1 MKVYGNV
8 TLSEG
13 SDLNN
18 LTVAH
23 GATFPAN
30 PNVGELFYHDA
41 FGFVYHDGIKWN
53 PLSTDIHIFNDSF
66 SLVLD
71 QDGVVTEIHPTS
83 AYKAGSTQLYISGMR
98 QKLAIDY
105 NEVNSMITLNFPLTL
120 EEINDGANVVL
131 DFIKAGIS

>member
-1 MKVYGNV
+1 MKVYGSV

-23 GATFPAN
+23 GATFPVN

-41 FGFVYHDGIKWN
+41 FGLVYHDGVRWN
-53 PLSTDIHIFNDSF
+53 PLSTDIHTFNDSF

-71 QDGVVTEIHPTS
+71 QDGVITEIQPSS
-83 AYKAGSTQLYISGMR
+83 AYKTGSTQLYISGMR

-105 NEVNSMITLNFPLTL
+105 NEVGSKITLNFPLTL
-120 EEINDGANVVL
+120 EEVNDGANIVL